1 MQDVSPRLSLPL
13 IQPSQAQKHVT
24 HNEAV
29 MRLDLLAQLVVES
42 FDAAT
47 PPAIALEGQAWA
59 LGPAPTDA
67 WAGGANQIAVYQNAG
82 WVFVEPQ
89 AGWCAAG
96 RDDLSLRLWSGS
108 AWDEVGAGDLN
119 QLDGLGIG
127 TNYDATNAL
136 AVSSDA
142 SLLTHDGAGHQ
153 LKINKAGA
161 LDTAS
166 LLFQTNW
173 SGRAEM
179 GTAGSDDF
187 EIKVS
192 SDGANWATGLRVAA
206 STGQLSAP
214 VGLTVDGT
222 VTGSAVMQDE
232 TDDTAGRLMTTGA
245 FGIGTIAPPFVSD
258 IDATEIPSGVYATS
272 TPATSGTFPTAT
284 SSREW
289 GQLISVRHSANDS
302 VQIYW
307 DVLNDTMF
315 QRRYRGAS
323 GGWQAWRSFWDSGNS
338 TVDANGFIKQ
348 ASPIVRLSSDG
359 ITEPVTPVG
368 ARFSRRAA
376 GHYVLS
382 DVAPLAV
389 SGWQIEVP
397 QDHNGNRLV
406 FVSTQYNVEDRVLDI
421 RTSKVVWDR
430 DTGMWAGGAPVD
442 IPVGRW
448 VDIRLSEPESA
459 ITV

>member
-1 MQDVSPRLSLPL
+1 MTKRTIVTAIAAIAGLTL
-13 IQPSQAQKHVT
+13 QAT
-24 HNEAV
+24 
-29 MRLDLLAQLVVES
+29 AQLV
-42 FDAAT
+42 T
-47 PPAIALEGQAWA
+47 
-59 LGPAPTDA
+59 PAPQEVSATAPQTDPLERA
-67 WAGGANQIAVYQNAG
+67 AALYATYQSD
-82 WVFVEPQ
+82 VTDVQ
-89 AGWCAAG
+89 AKGFE
-96 RDDLSLRLWSGS
+96 S
-108 AWDEVGAGDLN
+108 A
-119 QLDGLGIG
+119 
-127 TNYDATNAL
+127 
-136 AVSSDA
+136 
-142 SLLTHDGAGHQ
+142 
-153 LKINKAGA
+153 
-161 LDTAS
+161 
-166 LLFQTNW
+166 
-173 SGRAEM
+173 
-179 GTAGSDDF
+179 
-187 EIKVS
+187 
-192 SDGANWATGLRVAA
+192 
-206 STGQLSAP
+206 
-214 VGLTVDGT
+214 
-222 VTGSAVMQDE
+222 
-232 TDDTAGRLMTTGA
+232 
-245 FGIGTIAPPFVSD
+245 SD